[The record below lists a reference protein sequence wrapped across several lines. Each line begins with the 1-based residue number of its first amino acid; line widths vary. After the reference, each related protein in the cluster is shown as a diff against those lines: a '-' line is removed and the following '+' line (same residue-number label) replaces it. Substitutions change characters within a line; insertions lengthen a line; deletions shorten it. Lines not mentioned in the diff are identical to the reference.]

1 LSLLIDL
8 AIVAILIYAAVG
20 GYFRG
25 MILVL
30 VDLLGLI
37 LSTVLASFTY
47 RYLAPLL
54 VKHFNMVPSFSE
66 VTSFLLIMSVV
77 AFVYALAG
85 RQLLRHIPH
94 RVVKNP
100 INLTGG
106 AVLNAIRAL
115 LIIAVFLIIFAGMPI
130 SSAQKQVVAE
140 ARIPKVLLA
149 YSGRLQTSINRAVG
163 STIKDT
169 LNFLTVENKSEDS
182 INLGF
187 KTTRVRVDP
196 ATEEAM
202 LVLVNR
208 ERTSRGLKPL
218 TMNQTAR
225 EVARL
230 HSRDM
235 FARGYFS
242 HVNPDGEDPF
252 DRMERGGVEFSAA
265 GENLALAP
273 TLQLA
278 HEGLMNSPG
287 HRANILSPDFGT
299 VGIGVIEGGPYGLM
313 FTQNFTD

>member
-1 LSLLIDL
+1 MNLAVDLL
-8 AIVAILIYAAVG
+8 IVAILAYAAVA

-25 MILVL
+25 LILVA
-30 VDLLGLI
+30 VDLAGLV
-37 LSTVLASFTY
+37 LSAVLASFTF
-47 RYLAPLL
+47 RYVSPLL
-54 VKHFNMVPSFSE
+54 VKYFGMVASFSE
-66 VTSFLLIMSVV
+66 VVSFLLVMTLV
-77 AFVYALAG
+77 ALIYALAA
-85 RQLLRHIPH
+85 RQLLKKIPH
-94 RVVKNP
+94 RVITSP
-100 INLTGG
+100 LNLVGG
-106 AVLNAIRAL
+106 AGLNALRAL
-115 LIIAVFLIIFAGMPI
+115 LLVAVGLIIFAGMPI
-130 SSAQKQVVAE
+130 SSQRKQVVTE
-140 ARIPKVLLA
+140 ARIPRLLLA
-149 YSGRLQTSINRAVG
+149 YTGQLQNGVNRILG
-163 STIKDT
+163 STIQDT
-169 LNFLTVENKSEDS
+169 LNFLTVETKSEDS

-187 KTTRVRVDP
+187 KTTRVKVDP

-208 ERTSRGLKPL
+208 ERTSRGLKAL
-218 TMNQTAR
+218 TMNQKAR

-252 DRMERGGVEFSAA
+252 DRMERGGVEFQAA

-278 HEGLMNSPG
+278 HQGLMNSPG

-299 VGIGVIEGGPYGLM
+299 VGIGVIDGGPYGLM